1 MTKHPGSTA
10 RRSSADRIEREHPC
24 LLAVVLA
31 LATVAS
37 WQARGAGLVPDG
49 ATATTVSS
57 TPAGKA
63 VIAIAPPLAGVSH
76 NTYSSFNVGRAGAD
90 FQNSG
95 VGARYIVNEVTS
107 TRPSL
112 IEGPIAVVGPR
123 ASVVLANPN
132 GITLNGASFVNTGN
146 VAITTGRVRFHDL
159 NPTPGI
165 VQRNVVLTTDQGAIE
180 IGPEGLAGA
189 FANLELIAKRLKIG
203 GPVINTFTSVDAR
216 VRAVLGDSRA
226 EVDTSI
232 SPADNLTPWIGYSA
246 PATANAGAMLL
257 DITPL
262 GSLTSGRIE
271 IAVTDRG
278 AGVTHAGSLFANV
291 GDFTLAADG
300 ELRVIGGSIR
310 SSGRL
315 IAAVS
320 RVDSDSGTFNSG
332 LGTELRAPAIRLCRG
347 SVVAG
352 SAAAMGDIIL
362 GQPGASASGATEIDG
377 VAMAAS
383 GGIGVFSSG
392 QDVSVRGASIA
403 AGQNVLIQAAGFL
416 QRNEAAT
423 ASRIVAAQGGVLIE
437 ASADLRNSGS
447 LIQGARRIE
456 DNGSSAGA
464 VTLVAGGSFINDTPA
479 GGPLAVVFGRD
490 DDVAIHGLAGVRNR
504 SGRILANG
512 DVRIASPADFYNGV
526 ERVGTV
532 GDGARQE
539 VRSSRRNWLGLSKR
553 TQGFTIDYGRLAGP
567 DEQAV
572 IAAGGNVDIAAGSIV
587 NHGGEI
593 DANGGDIRMA
603 AQGAIANEG
612 MVTGQVRFE
621 RTCRLLFCRT
631 TADSNTTAVGGL
643 LSASGDIDLRAG
655 SEILNVGGRM
665 LALHDIDLTAP
676 RVVTRGVTVYASLA
690 RSQGMKAWFGDTW
703 AQIYA
708 ADQGGALTANLGRL
722 RIDGTLFNEGGELS
736 ATGGVEASG
745 GVITVRAPR
754 REAVRIEDHLGLTS
768 WLWR

>member
-1 MTKHPGSTA
+1 MKRHGRCTH
-10 RRSSADRIEREHPC
+10 RSRADRRERERPR
-24 LLAVVLA
+24 LLILA
-31 LATVAS
+31 LASAAS
-37 WQARGAGLVPDG
+37 WQALGAGLVPDG

-57 TPAGKA
+57 TPTGKA
-63 VIAIAPPLAGVSH
+63 VIAIALPVAGVSH
-76 NTYSSFNVGRAGAD
+76 NTYSSFDVGRAGAD
-90 FQNSG
+90 LQNSG
-95 VGARYIVNEVTS
+95 VNARYIVNEVTS

-123 ASVVLANPN
+123 ASVILANPH

-146 VAITTGRVRFHDL
+146 VAITTGRLRFHDL
-159 NPTPGI
+159 NPAPGI
-165 VQRNVVLTTDQGAIE
+165 VQRNIVLTTDQGVLE

-189 FANLELIAKRLKIG
+189 FANLELIAKRLKVG
-203 GPVINTFTSVDAR
+203 GPVTNTFTSADAR

-226 EVDTSI
+226 EVDTSV

-246 PATANAGAMLL
+246 PATANVGAMLL

-278 AGVTHAGSLFANV
+278 AGVSHGGSLFANV
-291 GDFTLAADG
+291 GDFSLSADG
-300 ELRVIGGSIR
+300 ELRVLGGSIR
-310 SSGRL
+310 SSGKL
-315 IAAVS
+315 IASVS
-320 RVDSDSGTFNSG
+320 RVESDAGSFASG
-332 LGTELRAPAIRLCRG
+332 LGMELRAPAIRLHGG
-347 SVVAG
+347 SIAAG
-352 SAAAMGDIIL
+352 SAAAIGDIIL
-362 GQPGASASGATEIDG
+362 GQPGVSASGATQIDG

-383 GGIGVFSSG
+383 GSIGVFSSR

-416 QRNEAAT
+416 QRNDAAA
-423 ASRIVAAQGGVLIE
+423 ASRIVAASGGVLVE
-437 ASADLRNSGS
+437 ASGDLRNSGS
-447 LIQGARRIE
+447 LIQGTKRI
-456 DNGSSAGA
+456 DGDSASAGA

-490 DDVAIHGLAGVRNR
+490 DDVAIHGRAGVLNR
-504 SGRILANG
+504 SGRILASR
-512 DVRIASPADFYNGV
+512 DVRIATPAGFYNGV

-532 GDGARQE
+532 SDGARQE

-553 TQGFTIDYGRLAGP
+553 TQGFTIDYGRLASPG
-567 DEQAV
+567 EQAV
-572 IAAGGNVDIAAGSIV
+572 VAAGGGVHIAAGSIV

-612 MVTGQVRFE
+612 LVTGQVRFE

-631 TADSNTTAVGGL
+631 TADSNTSAVGGL

-665 LALHDIDLTAP
+665 LALRNIELAAP
-676 RVVTRGVTVYASLA
+676 RVVARGVTVYASLA
-690 RSQGMKAWFGDTW
+690 RAQGMKAWFGDTW

-722 RIDGTLFNEGGELS
+722 RIDGTLFDEGGVVS
-736 ATGGVEASG
+736 AAGGVEASG

-768 WLWR
+768 WLWK